1 MLQTNLDYSYSLSK
15 LLKLNG
21 ALQHDLCGDEVYGE
35 FFGET
40 NSSPHEV
47 RGAEQPLVF
56 VDASFSSGILN
67 EATVNLVLLA
77 ALEQFEDQVGV
88 AGDQLD
94 KALDCGLKG
103 PGFQSHLQMF
113 LFWVHSAL
121 PQKLSRIFSFL
132 SFRGYVNP
140 PILETLLKL
149 ASGC

>member
-1 MLQTNLDYSYSLSK
+1 MISVGTKSI
-15 LLKLNG
+15 
-21 ALQHDLCGDEVYGE
+21 HGD
-35 FFGET
+35 FFSET
-40 NSSPHEV
+40 ISSPHEMI
-47 RGAEQPLVF
+47 GAEQPSAF
-56 VDASFSSGILN
+56 VAASSSVGVLN
-67 EATVNLVLLA
+67 EATINLVLLA
-77 ALEQFEDQVGV
+77 ALEQFEDQAGV

-94 KALDCGLKG
+94 KALDCRLKG